1 MGSRYAQIA
10 YTPAVRRVQQT
21 RGSRTH
27 YAADETGPATN
38 DVLTADEVAFIAA
51 RDSFYMAS
59 VSETGWPYVQ
69 HRGGPRGFLV
79 QLAERTLGFADFR
92 GNRQYL
98 SVGNVLNDDRVSLI
112 LVDYAA
118 RQRLKLY
125 GHARIVDDPPQ
136 ELLSRLTV
144 PGYRGQAERVILID
158 VVAYDWNC
166 PQHLT
171 PRYDAAHVER
181 ALAPLQARI
190 RELESELNAL
200 RPPA

>member
-1 MGSRYAQIA
+1 MEAAHTAVVRERRQDREFELLA
-10 YTPAVRRVQQT
+10 PARAGEWQSGVKRALDVT
-21 RGSRTH
+21 G
-27 YAADETGPATN
+27 AATFLLLFLPLLLA
-38 DVLTADEVAFIAA
+38 VAA
-51 RDSFYMAS
+51 
-59 VSETGWPYVQ
+59 
-69 HRGGPRGFLV
+69 
-79 QLAERTLGFADFR
+79 LALALQGRPL
-92 GNRQYL
+92 
-98 SVGNVLNDDRVSLI
+98 
-112 LVDYAA
+112 
-118 RQRLKLY
+118 LY

-171 PRYDAAHVER
+171 PRYDAAHFER

-200 RPPA
+200 RPPG